1 MGPHAPGRRWSA
13 LSAPARGARSLDR
26 MDTRK
31 AHYTERE
38 KPMSRSWNIGA
49 IVLAMTFASGC
60 NDEPVAVGG
69 VTAPEPQASV
79 TGSPRDA
86 EAIQQIVT
94 TFDETWGSDPVTY
107 AAQYGSIIDWVGPS
121 GLIIKDPAALTV
133 LYTNL
138 FTGFFAGT
146 TRVSTIRKLT
156 FLTGTVAVLDIDA
169 EIIGIA
175 GAREKNVI
183 VKRAGEWRIL
193 MHQATALPQ

>member
-1 MGPHAPGRRWSA
+1 
-13 LSAPARGARSLDR
+13 
-26 MDTRK
+26 
-31 AHYTERE
+31 
-38 KPMSRSWNIGA
+38 MSKSWKIGA

-60 NDEPVAVGG
+60 DNEPVAVAQMA
-69 VTAPEPQASV
+69 APEPQASV

-86 EAIQQIVT
+86 EAIQQILT
-94 TFDETWGSDPVTY
+94 TFDQTWGSDPVTY

-121 GLIIKDPAALTV
+121 GNIIKDPAALTV

-146 TRVSTIRKLT
+146 TRVSTIRNLT

-169 EIIGIA
+169 EIVGIA
-175 GAREKNVI
+175 RSREKNVI

-193 MHQATALPQ
+193 LHQQTALPQ

>member
-1 MGPHAPGRRWSA
+1 
-13 LSAPARGARSLDR
+13 
-26 MDTRK
+26 
-31 AHYTERE
+31 
-38 KPMSRSWNIGA
+38 MSKSWKIGA

-60 NDEPVAVGG
+60 NEEPVAVAH
-69 VTAPEPQASV
+69 VTAPEAEASV

-86 EAIQQIVT
+86 EAIQQILT

-107 AAQYGSIIDWVGPS
+107 AAQYGSIIDWVGPT
-121 GLIIKDPAALTV
+121 GVIIKDPAALTV

-146 TRVSTIRKLT
+146 TRVSTIRNLT

-169 EIIGIA
+169 EILGLA
-175 GAREKNVI
+175 RGAEKNVI